1 MVEPFLRAE
10 EPKSVLALQS
20 KSLEQKVA
28 KIWGGDF
35 TLVVKKGTLKT
46 KSTIVVSKKVAK
58 LAVDRNRIKR
68 LFKEALRSLNYQ
80 DQDLTIIVQKN
91 IAGQKMDQVKGAL
104 KKLIE
109 KNV

>member
-1 MVEPFLRAE
+1 MVEPSLRAE
-10 EPKSVLALQS
+10 EPKSVFALQS
-20 KSLEQKVA
+20 KRLEQKAA
-28 KIWGGDF
+28 KIWGEDF

-91 IAGQKMDQVKGAL
+91 IAGQKMDQVKGAF